1 MFCFLCGKKIGWFRQ
16 IMDREYCC
24 AAHRQEAR
32 LVSAR
37 ALRDAEYEEDEPWPV
52 LNRSKKDARPQANSS
67 QAASAL
73 ALTTVGLLILAA
85 VSVPNSGAPVA
96 APAAPAAG
104 PHAGGAFQ
112 RLSDSIGS
120 VLRSS
125 APVTLRDDF
134 HGGFSDWVGGI
145 SQGLANGAQTMDGWA
160 AGPGFL
166 QPGKLRLWTR
176 STRLVDYEMEFSGE
190 IDRKS
195 MSWAFRALDVHN
207 YYATKLTI
215 TKPGAVPNAGLVR
228 YAVLGGHEFDVTQL
242 PLPLTLERGVPYRVR
257 LSVLGDRFVT
267 SVNGQV
273 ISSWSDNRLHRG
285 GVGFFNDDG
294 EVAKLHWVSVS
305 ERDSMLGRL
314 LAHFS
319 LILPPFEY

>member
-16 IMDREYCC
+16 TLDREYCC
-24 AAHRQEAR
+24 AAHRHEAR

-52 LNRSKKDARPQANSS
+52 FNRSKKDTRPQANSS

-85 VSVPNSGAPVA
+85 LSVPNSGAPQPAPVA
-96 APAAPAAG
+96 PAG
-104 PHAGGAFQ
+104 PHTGGVFH
-112 RLSDSIGS
+112 RLSDGIGS

-134 HGGFSDWVGGI
+134 RTGFTDW
-145 SQGLANGAQTMDGWA
+145 AGAVSASGSETVDGWA
-160 AGPGFL
+160 SGPGFL

-176 STRLVDYEMEFSGE
+176 STKLMDYEMEFSGE

-195 MSWAFRALDVHN
+195 MSWAFRAVDVHN

-215 TKPGAVPNAGLVR
+215 AKPGAVPNAGLVR

-242 PLPLTLERGVPYRVR
+242 PLPLTLERGVPYKIR
-257 LSVLGDRFVT
+257 LSVLGDHFIT

-273 ISSWSDNRLHRG
+273 ISSWSDNRLRRG